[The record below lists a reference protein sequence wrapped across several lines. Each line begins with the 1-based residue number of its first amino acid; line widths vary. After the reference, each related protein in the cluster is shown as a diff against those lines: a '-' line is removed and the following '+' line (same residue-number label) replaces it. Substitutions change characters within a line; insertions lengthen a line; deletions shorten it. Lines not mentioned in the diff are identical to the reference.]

1 MPCFEPWKTYSSCGL
16 TSGVSLSYG
25 PKGAER
31 YLVRVRAQARV
42 WVWVWVWVWV

>member
-1 MPCFEPWKTYSSCGL
+1 MPWFEPWETYSSCGR
-16 TSGVSLSYG
+16 TRGVSLSYG

-42 WVWVWVWVWV
+42 WVRVRLRV